1 MKKSCLIALLSIV
14 MCGMIS
20 ITAHSQTVVPNTF
33 LANTPAKAEEVNANF
48 SKIATDL
55 NTLRSAAASNV
66 TRLVEIT
73 DSTGVGTASCT
84 SAEFLVGGGCTCT
97 GRNSAGT
104 NFGVLVSCGPAGN
117 SYVGGCYDDPYNSLY
132 GHSPVEVRVICMK
145 TVPIT
150 GVSVAA
156 LAIPQSLLDLSDHAV
171 EVEIEK
177 LRSLVRE
184 QRESQSGR

>member
-55 NTLRSAAASNV
+55 NTLRRAAASNV

-84 SAEFLVGGGCTCT
+84 SAEFLVGGGCKCT
-97 GRNSAGT
+97 GSQSAGT
-104 NFGVLVSCGPAGN
+104 NFGVLFSCRPVAN
-117 SYVGGCYDDPYNSLY
+117 SYIGGCFDHLY
-132 GHSPVEVRVICMK
+132 SSSYGPSPIEVKVICMK
-145 TVPIT
+145 AIPIT
-150 GVSVAA
+150 GVSAAA
-156 LAIPQSLLDLSDHAV
+156 LVIPQSLLDLSDHAV

-177 LRSLVRE
+177 LRSLVSE

>member
-14 MCGMIS
+14 MCGMFS

-33 LANTPAKAEEVNANF
+33 LVNTPAKAEEVNANF
-48 SKIATDL
+48 NKIATDL

-73 DSTGVGTASCT
+73 DSTGVGAASCT
-84 SAEFLVGGGCTCT
+84 SAEFLVGGGCRCT
-97 GRNSAGT
+97 GSQSAGT
-104 NFGVLVSCGPAGN
+104 NFGVLFSCGP
-117 SYVGGCYDDPYNSLY
+117 
-132 GHSPVEVRVICMK
+132 SPIEVKVICMK
-145 TVPIT
+145 AVPIT
-150 GVSVAA
+150 GVSAAA
-156 LAIPQSLLDLSDHAV
+156 LVIPQSLLDLSDHAV